1 MLRGVVYGAL
11 FLACS
16 CFWSRGAWGQ
26 RFGAAEAN
34 AERDRLEAKIE
45 AALEE
50 TTSLQFLEQPLGD
63 ITQFLE
69 DRHKIEVQLD
79 AQALDTAGVNTDSP
93 VTIDVEGIT
102 LRSALD
108 LMLRTL
114 ELTWC
119 IRDGV
124 LLVTTPEEVENELV
138 TEVYDVQRFLYVMD
152 KNGQRKRFTEPLLD
166 AVMSH
171 VAPTTWTDVG
181 GVGAIDVLGESAVV
195 SQTWDIQRE
204 VDQTFAAMEM
214 ALAQY
219 QQGRFDAPIDVG
231 VPTTGMTPRIREA
244 LQKSASLH
252 FQEQP
257 LGDVVGE
264 LEDRYKIEIQLD
276 TQALDT
282 AGVTTDTP
290 VTIDVEK
297 VSLRSALALFLDA
310 LELTYTIRDEVLLI
324 TTDEEVEMMLVTRFY
339 PIKDLVAAESLATA
353 GVRNANG
360 GPRKYG
366 AAVDRILDV
375 VTFTIEPTTW
385 VEVGGTGSIGY
396 MPQFR
401 GMVVSQT
408 LDVHSQIDALLA
420 MLRNPGGKPAAPTVR
435 VAEPTLAQ
443 QPKPTTAQRPTTA
456 AADRG
461 NDVQSVRVYGVF
473 ADTGARRSME
483 EVNGLAARIQAI
495 VAPEAWRIAG
505 GTSYVHVVDQAIVV
519 NATPEEHRRV
529 VALLNARGIAASPEE
544 ELAPSG
550 GNSNNNAGR

>member
-1 MLRGVVYGAL
+1 MLRGVGYGAL
-11 FLACS
+11 ILACS
-16 CFWSRGAWGQ
+16 CVSCPGAVGQ
-26 RFGAAEAN
+26 RLGAAETN

-45 AALEE
+45 AELEE
-50 TTSLQFLEQPLGD
+50 TASLQFLEQPLGD
-63 ITQFLE
+63 IAQFLE
-69 DRHKIEVQLD
+69 DRHQIEVQLD
-79 AQALDTAGVNTDSP
+79 TLALDTAGVTADTP
-93 VTIDVEGIT
+93 LTIDVEGIT

-108 LMLRTL
+108 LMLRSIDAS
-114 ELTWC
+114 WC
-119 IRDGV
+119 IRGGV
-124 LLVTTPEEVENELV
+124 LLVTTQEAVENELV

-204 VDQTFAAMEM
+204 VGQTFAAMEM

-244 LQKSASLH
+244 LQESASLH

-276 TQALDT
+276 MQALDT

-297 VSLRSALALFLDA
+297 VSLRSALALVLDA

-324 TTDEEVEMMLVTRFY
+324 TTDEEVEMMLVTRLY
-339 PIKDLVAAESLATA
+339 PIKDLVAAERHATA
-353 GVRNANG
+353 GVRDANS

-396 MPQFR
+396 MPQFQ

-408 LDVHSQIDALLA
+408 LDVHSEIEELLA
-420 MLRNPGGKPAAPTVR
+420 MLRHPGGKPAAPTVR
-435 VAEPTLAQ
+435 VAQPTLAQ
-443 QPKPTTAQRPTTA
+443 QKPTVVRRVNPA
-456 AADRG
+456 AERG
-461 NDVQSVRVYGVF
+461 NGAPCVRVYGMF
-473 ADTGARRSME
+473 AGAGSRRPVE
-483 EVNGLAARIQAI
+483 EVNALATQIQAI
-495 VAPEAWRIAG
+495 VAPEAWGKAG

-519 NATPEEHRRV
+519 NASPEEHRRI
-529 VALLNARGIAASPEE
+529 VALLNARGISASREE
-544 ELAPSG
+544 APPV
-550 GNSNNNAGR
+550 GNGNNNAP